1 MSTVHS
7 DAERRERL
15 LAFTK
20 GFKARVPSCRTA
32 AIEPRRKPPESPT
45 GLVMIASSVLPAPRE
60 GQPNCYEVPLYAP
73 GQTKHREV
81 FIGPVFT
88 AEGRST
94 VPHARADRT
103 RQAD

>member
-1 MSTVHS
+1 
-7 DAERRERL
+7 
-15 LAFTK
+15 
-20 GFKARVPSCRTA
+20 
-32 AIEPRRKPPESPT
+32 
-45 GLVMIASSVLPAPRE
+45 MIASSVLSAPRE

-94 VPHARADRT
+94 VPHAQADGT